1 MICCF
6 QSDLFDKQQQEA
18 AGTLRLKGNAAVQE
32 YTVQAA
38 PRINIPVYW
47 CHTVIIIFYKL
58 KTTFN
63 EGGTERRGRG
73 WWSWHQ
79 HRGRHFHTTESMFYF
94 SVSPKTSSDSP
105 TGRPASICSSH
116 ILTVLYYF
124 SHCKRGRYL
133 PGQLTFS
140 RPHVSDEEELVFAL
154 YYRLSKYSGFFFLG
168 GWILNDGGM
177 MNLFVKMVSC
187 ICGSLLKLGE
197 NLKDSV
203 WNVLYPSKN
212 QFDFHLIYD
221 LPFLFCRDLFL
232 PE

>member
-1 MICCF
+1 MRVGLREEGE
-6 QSDLFDKQQQEA
+6 DGG
-18 AGTLRLKGNAAVQE
+18 AGTSTEEDTSTQLSPCFILVFLQRPPQTLPQDVQPPS
-32 YTVQAA
+32 A
-38 PRINIPVYW
+38 P
-47 CHTVIIIFYKL
+47 L
-58 KTTFN
+58 
-63 EGGTERRGRG
+63 
-73 WWSWHQ
+73 
-79 HRGRHFHTTESMFYF
+79 
-94 SVSPKTSSDSP
+94 TSSRYCP
-105 TGRPASICSSH
+105 
-116 ILTVLYYF
+116 YF

-154 YYRLSKYSGFFFLG
+154 YYRLSKYSVFFFLG